1 MKKALLL
8 SMFLGMFV
16 LFACTSKPQIPSV
29 TVKSVR
35 AGEVI
40 TVAENFSFSRLPQ
53 EGEYIYINDSYL
65 WPQVYKVRWIKSCT
79 DFDTKTIQKYE
90 IMADFMPEEKY
101 SELYQ

>member
-1 MKKALLL
+1 MKRTILL

-16 LFACTSKPQIPSV
+16 LFACTSKPHPPSV
-29 TVKSVR
+29 TLKSVR

-40 TVAENFSFSRLPQ
+40 TVAENFSFSRLPK

-65 WPQVYKVRWIKSCT
+65 WPRVYKVRWIKSYT

-101 SELYQ
+101 PELYQ

>member
-8 SMFLGMFV
+8 SMFLEMFV

-29 TVKSVR
+29 TLKSVR
-35 AGEVI
+35 NGEVI
-40 TVAENFSFSRLPQ
+40 TVAENFAFSRLPQ
-53 EGEYIYINDSYL
+53 EGEYIYIAWPAL

-101 SELYQ
+101 PELYQ